1 MINENVYVIIC
12 LQKNTKKERQCAQ
25 MSYETLKMIAGI
37 HSLFAF
43 IMIVLYV
50 VILFKIRNN
59 SSKPKMLHHLLR
71 FDFLIVLGI
80 GFYMFFNA
88 AEISGNY
95 HIKATLA
102 IIMFGLMEVSLSRLY
117 KGKNASIFIGLV
129 FALIVLII
137 LMGYGLVTFV

>member
-1 MINENVYVIIC
+1 
-12 LQKNTKKERQCAQ
+12 
-25 MSYETLKMIAGI
+25 MSHAMVAGI
-37 HSLFAF
+37 HFLFAL

-50 VILFKIRNN
+50 VILFKTRNN
-59 SSKPKMLHHLLR
+59 SNKPKMLHNLLR
-71 FDFLIVLGI
+71 LDFLVVLGI
-80 GFYMFFNA
+80 GFYMFFT
-88 AEISGNY
+88 AEAISGNY

-137 LMGYGLVTFV
+137 LMGYGKVTFVS